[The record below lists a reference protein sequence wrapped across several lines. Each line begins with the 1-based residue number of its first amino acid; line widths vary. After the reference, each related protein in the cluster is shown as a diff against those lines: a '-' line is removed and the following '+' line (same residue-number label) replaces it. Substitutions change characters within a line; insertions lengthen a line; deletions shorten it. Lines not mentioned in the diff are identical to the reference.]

1 MIFKNKVRK
10 DIHAYCYDMHE
21 KPHEI
26 VRLQKLENAVRH
38 YSGGIYSLHERV
50 NTTLLNDDFN
60 KEATALLLK
69 DISVYLRDLKI
80 AGQLDRECYF
90 HVEHEYYNKN
100 NLNNKDIAVSF
111 ELLPPGGNEDIRKCL

>member
-1 MIFKNKVRK
+1 MFFNNKVRK
-10 DIHAYCYDMHE
+10 DTHAYRYEIHE
-21 KPHEI
+21 KSHEI

-80 AGQLDRECYF
+80 AGQLEREYF
-90 HVEHEYYNKN
+90 SHAGHDHYQ
-100 NLNNKDIAVSF
+100 
-111 ELLPPGGNEDIRKCL
+111 

>member
-1 MIFKNKVRK
+1 MFFKNKVQE
-10 DIHAYCYDMHE
+10 DTHAYRYEMHE

-50 NTTLLNDDFN
+50 NGTLLNDNFN
-60 KEATALLLK
+60 KEETVLLLK

-80 AGQLDRECYF
+80 VGQLERDCFY
-90 HVEHEYYNKN
+90 HPGHGHYHQNK
-100 NLNNKDIAVSF
+100 
-111 ELLPPGGNEDIRKCL
+111 RK